1 MSKIE
6 IEKREGREEK
16 LNKSTARTQE
26 RIQYARGIRILQV
39 RKQPGGGV
47 APRRNNR
54 ITESVAKESREA
66 KRKAKKLRYGE

>member
-54 ITESVAKESREA
+54 ITTDT
-66 KRKAKKLRYGE
+66 KRQAKKATKW